1 MKDDCVGLADA
12 RARHAFARA
21 QGWAYPREAVQLVKG
36 LPVTLRTLGVAQGV
50 AMLARD
56 RRPAARGLAE
66 DLCGWL
72 LAEAPSKPLGTGRA
86 DAVGLIERV
95 VAASPQA
102 VRAAEEEAIRFLEV
116 LKLFGELLHGRD

>member
-1 MKDDCVGLADA
+1 MKGERIDLADA
-12 RARHAFARA
+12 RARHAFARV
-21 QGWAYPREAVQLVKG
+21 QGWARPREAAQRVKG
-36 LPVTLRTLGVAQGV
+36 LPVTIRTLGLAQGV

-56 RRPAARGLAE
+56 RSPAARELAE

-72 LAEAPSKPLGTGRA
+72 LAEAPVKPLGAGRA